1 MFTPTEQAV
10 PGQSPAIDPLQMQ
23 FLTAGQM
30 GYMPQA
36 QFLTPSMYGSF
47 RTLPTSNVNAVPSEG
62 GLWHNWQVRS
72 NEENP
77 SRLFAYFSNTYNPA
91 VSSTQQGTYASRRL
105 NDTADVAKAE
115 LANVGLQTA
124 VAATGFIPWMT
135 IPSMAASMLMPD
147 ISKPVVD
154 RIRTTREIQDLSTH
168 KIFSGPDVDTD
179 LGYGFSKRA
188 ARDIDRFIRKE
199 AASDTVLEK
208 GDYQELL
215 KLGTKYG
222 QFDNANSA
230 DQYKRTLKKMRGVL
244 DTIMQVMGSS
254 DLEEVVKNMNRMR
267 DMGATMDRYEGIARR
282 EQLGARMLG
291 MSHSDAVESYGKPG
305 ALAFQQVGL
314 NPIQG
319 SLEAIGHAANMTY
332 LKRTGVLDPVTE
344 AKFGGISGLT
354 QELTT
359 QSAQAYNSIE
369 MTLLPGLMNDKM
381 TGLRKDI
388 DLKQLARDPKALNE
402 VRQRSIS
409 VLSDPQKYL
418 AYTQHKHLAMAEFL
432 SDKDAAEDVKM
443 GYAGQLGVQFGYS
456 GATAVDM
463 GLMQLGYGPEEAAK
477 IRQAYYSDD
486 IRAAKKRAEE
496 QATYDSRKKYDQEHA
511 IFNQIG
517 RAWHRWANDFYG
529 EGLFSVVT
537 GDRFDKGSDLTPM
550 QKQERG
556 HAEPVASRGP
566 VDDNSQPVP
575 MPNNDQSGPVSPNPA
590 PGKSEQDILDLRTK
604 SGLLTNEEA
613 KVYLAT
619 TSRGLFNGEVGKT
632 DTMAAM
638 RTVNA
643 HAMGGYQITLEELAG
658 GFWKKDYTKQYKEKY
673 FKGLDG
679 KTLQKAWL
687 KLKDEKGDA
696 TRWFA
701 KGDAESIEKLKK
713 KYHLTDEEIKQ
724 VQLVQSGWK
733 QAVEDEGFRA
743 AQVSFTKDNFIDDRV
758 RNISEEWVEAPN
770 KKLMQQAV
778 KSSLTFTKGLESIAN
793 LYGFKGYGTI
803 VNNLFQHM
811 DAESVAASIAKDG
824 GLALTRQLFAEAHK
838 VSPGNGRWDPNNK
851 EKYELPFLEAE
862 HRGMQEQQDGSGPD
876 ASPSMAGAISNIAES
891 VWSNDAFSG
900 HTATAKEAAA
910 MNVDLGTA
918 RTNNSPGLKGS
929 KKARNDCSGYVAATA
944 REIEAYIGADGE
956 LTANFKRAVHDGVG
970 TTAEGQRA
978 ALNKDIGD
986 KKRTISMEAF
996 NKNKDTTEIAKN
1008 LKEGDIIHYMQDGTS
1023 THTAFVVKKNGQ
1035 LMIAE
1040 ANGYVNGRQGYRG
1053 YRTIDEAFKKGIS
1066 KNKYSNLEVYNIHDA
1081 IKYKNGA
1088 PSAIPNTPQSDPNA
1102 PNKDAERLK
1111 AWDEA
1116 AKQAAAMQGIYL
1128 PGTKDKPNFGDGD
1141 LLDTLLGS
1149 LGAVFSNKN
1158 PHKVTGRDVD
1168 TWLYAK
1174 NLAESTSSS
1183 ELGNDLGQLI
1193 GRNAEVRIDDV
1204 KSGLEIDKKNTEDLL
1219 GNWGDFAGEF
1229 NDKSRERWS
1238 TVVKNVLA
1246 KAKGIDPDAVKD
1258 SDVNAFLDNKD
1269 AMSTLR
1275 AMMLQ
1280 IYKPGDANDPDKDP
1294 TKHSEYAKAADLFK
1308 EGERKINEYTGNPV
1322 DGKSRRTNA
1331 SIFKELYANVLG
1343 IDYRTGR
1350 GENNFSAESSRFG
1363 GQLAVPEEGAID
1375 PNTQSPVV
1383 INDAEAGK
1391 AIHKAEAAYQKAVSK
1406 SDIVGKAKR
1415 KEGAYYEQTATIMN
1429 LYNEYSKADKKGY
1442 TKQQKNALLA
1452 KLEEV
1457 GKAFGLDSG
1466 AITKLATGGKSN
1478 YDFTK
1483 SVFEAAGLNLEGK
1496 SEVTDL
1502 LSGTA
1507 ALFGREKEGYKVDLN
1522 PILSRD
1528 YTQLFGTNN
1537 SEYQQRVDQY
1547 TNSLLRVGEYLH
1559 GTSLAD
1565 FTDKSKTSDVKAKQ
1579 VVALLRKNKYT
1590 KTADL
1595 FEKARKDGTQISNE
1609 DMGRALIADAG
1620 IPQGVPGQTSD
1631 PFRKGAPAGGAM
1643 PAPVAMPGGAGG
1655 GAAAPGA
1662 AGGAGGAGGGALFKP
1677 ETETAFQQLPG
1688 TLKEL
1693 TTMMKS
1699 VKDTLDKINTPDPNK
1714 QNKS

>member
-10 PGQSPAIDPLQMQ
+10 PGQTPAIDPLQMQ

-47 RTLPTSNVNAVPSEG
+47 RTLPTSNVNTAPSEG
-62 GLWHNWQVRS
+62 GLWHNWQVQS

-105 NDTADVAKAE
+105 SDTADVAKAE

-443 GYAGQLGVQFGYS
+443 SYAGQLGVQFGYS

-517 RAWHRWANDFYG
+517 RAWHRWANDAFG
-529 EGLFSVVT
+529 EGMFSVVT

-575 MPNNDQSGPVSPNPA
+575 LPNNDQSGPVSPNPV
-590 PGKSEQDILDLRTK
+590 PGKSEQDILNLHLK
-604 SGLLTNEEA
+604 KGLLTDEEA
-613 KVYLAT
+613 DLYMRT
-619 TSRGLFNGEVGKT
+619 TSKGLFLAETGKT
-632 DTMAAM
+632 DPMEAM

-643 HAMGGYQITLEELAG
+643 HAMGGYQITLEELASN
-658 GFWKKDYTKQYKEKY
+658 FWDKDYTKPYQEKY
-673 FKGLDG
+673 FKGLDK
-679 KTLQKAWL
+679 KTLMGAWK
-687 KLKDEKGDA
+687 KLEHEKGRA
-696 TRWFA
+696 TKLFA
-701 KGDAESIEKLKK
+701 KGDAASIEALKK
-713 KYHLTDEEIKQ
+713 EYGLTDEEIKQ

-733 QAVEDEGFRA
+733 QAVEDKGFRA
-743 AQVSFTKDNFIDDRV
+743 AQISFTKDNTLVDRMEKTSKV
-758 RNISEEWVEAPN
+758 DAPN
-770 KKLMQQAV
+770 RKLMLQAAN
-778 KSSLTFTKGLESIAN
+778 SSLTFMKALESIGN
-793 LYGFKGYGTI
+793 RSGLTDFGRI
-803 VNNLFQHM
+803 INNLFQHK
-811 DAESVAASIAKDG
+811 DEKSVAASIAKDG
-824 GLALTRQLFAEAHK
+824 GISLMHELFQYADQEYHENRFQRDK
-838 VSPGNGRWDPNNK
+838 SNYEGNI
-851 EKYELPFLEAE
+851 LEAE
-862 HRGMQEQQDGSGPD
+862 HRGMRENPGDGSEEHPGMNGVFGDIAQNVLQNNAFQGKSD
-876 ASPSMAGAISNIAES
+876 AMGKDGKGHATGLAGA
-891 VWSNDAFSG
+891 
-900 HTATAKEAAA
+900 K
-910 MNVDLGTA
+910 TA
-918 RTNNSPGLKGS
+918 RH
-929 KKARNDCSGYVAATA
+929 DCSGFVAATF
-944 REIEAYIGADGE
+944 REGQERLKDQGTLKEPI
-956 LTANFKRAVHDGVG
+956 RAAMYEGGVG
-970 TTAEGQRA
+970 TTANGQMLAFRKA
-978 ALNKDIGD
+978 IGD
-986 KKRTISMEAF
+986 KKRNFSTAGKS
-996 NKNKDTTEIAKN
+996 KDAVVAEMQKK
-1008 LKEGDIIHYMQDGTS
+1008 LKEGDVLYYVAGKDFGNYKKGAAY
-1023 THTAFVVKKNGQ
+1023 HTATVVRGANGE

-1040 ANGYVNGRQGYRG
+1040 DNNENGQRSIRSIKDAVH
-1053 YRTIDEAFKKGIS
+1053 AGIS
-1066 KNKYSNLEVYNIHDA
+1066 FGKTGDIEVYSAYDA
-1081 IKYKNGA
+1081 YDWKNGA
-1088 PSAIPNTPQSDPNA
+1088 PTNIPNEAQPDPNA

-1149 LGAVFSNKN
+1149 LGAVFGNQN

-1308 EGERKINEYTGNPV
+1308 EGERKINEYTGKPV

-1363 GQLAVPEEGAID
+1363 GQLTVPVEGAID
-1375 PNTQSPVV
+1375 PDTQSPVV

-1522 PILSRD
+1522 PILNRD

-1559 GTSLAD
+1559 GTSLTD

-1643 PAPVAMPGGAGG
+1643 PAPVTMPGGAGG
-1655 GAAAPGA
+1655 GAAAAPGA

-1714 QNKS
+1714 KN